1 MDRSGFLLAY
11 KRIRF
16 RKNSTM
22 KVIGVIGTEQAVGTT
37 HFSCML
43 GVFLSMV
50 KGYKVAVVE
59 LCSPGS
65 IRQAGRLFKR
75 LNISRMKKALRIISL
90 YTESDEVELS
100 EIISMNYDYVIVDY
114 GCNFAKYKKSYLMCP
129 YKMVVGS
136 LSWWRLQNYVT
147 FVAKNSAEKSIK
159 HWFFMATSPVK
170 EGIRYLNQE
179 FKIQIEEIPYEPDPF
194 LLKNSLGFLHRISE
208 KMF

>member
-1 MDRSGFLLAY
+1 MAY

-16 RKNSTM
+16 RKNNTLE
-22 KVIGVIGTEQAVGTT
+22 VIGVIGTEHAVGTT

-59 LCSPGS
+59 LKSPGS
-65 IRQAGRLFKR
+65 IRQAGRIFKR
-75 LNISRMKKALRIISL
+75 LNIPRMKKVIKIISL
-90 YTESDEVELS
+90 YTESDEIELS
-100 EIISMNYDYVIVDY
+100 EIISMDYDYVIVDY
-114 GCNFAKYKKSYLMCP
+114 GCDFARYKKSFLMCP
-129 YKMVVGS
+129 HKMVVGS

-147 FVAKNSAEKSIK
+147 FIAKNSVEKSYK

-170 EGIRYLNQE
+170 EGIRYLNRE
-179 FKIQIEEIPYEPDPF
+179 FKIQVKEIPYEPDPF
-194 LLKNSLGFLHRISE
+194 VLKNSLEFLHKITE